1 MAKSVAKPM
10 DRREFTAL
18 LPALLACSAA
28 VPEPAQAQSSP
39 PDLPVIQ
46 SGVFPPAPPKS
57 GKVKERVSRH
67 YVTGILKAGN
77 VRLEMHETT
86 QAPGAPH
93 EPIGTHLHNELWLVR
108 EGTVELMT
116 NGVSRKMVA
125 GDVGICVAGD
135 EHFIKNV
142 GDTPATYFVVTVGP
156 RE

>member
-1 MAKSVAKPM
+1 
-10 DRREFTAL
+10 
-18 LPALLACSAA
+18 
-28 VPEPAQAQSSP
+28 
-39 PDLPVIQ
+39 
-46 SGVFPPAPPKS
+46 VFPPAPPKS

-67 YVTGILKAGN
+67 YITGMLKAGN

-125 GDVGICVAGD
+125 GDLGICIAGD
-135 EHFIKNV
+135 ERFIKNI
-142 GDTPATYFVVTVGP
+142 ATRRQLTLL
-156 RE
+156 

>member
-1 MAKSVAKPM
+1 MNRM
-10 DRREFTAL
+10 DRREFATL
-18 LPALLACSAA
+18 LPALLACTA
-28 VPEPAQAQSSP
+28 VVPKAAQAQSN
-39 PDLPVIQ
+39 LAAIE

-57 GKVKERVSRH
+57 GSVKERVSRH
-67 YVTGILKAGN
+67 YITGMLKAGN

-86 QAPGAPH
+86 QAVGAPH

-135 EHFIKNV
+135 KHFIKNV

-156 RE
+156 PE